1 MIVNKYF
8 IDKTDKSEY
17 NPGDVYPREGLTATE
32 ARIADL
38 TAKGYISESP
48 TKEQDDL
55 VDQLESPTK
64 EQEDLVDQL
73 PDFDEGPKPSKKSKS
88 RKNKE

>member
-48 TKEQDDL
+48 A
-55 VDQLESPTK
+55 K

-73 PDFDEGPKPSKKSKS
+73 PDFDEGPKSSKKSKS

>member
-17 NPGDVYPREGLTATE
+17 NPGDVYPREGLTATD

-55 VDQLESPTK
+55 VDQL
-64 EQEDLVDQL
+64 

>member
-1 MIVNKYF
+1 MIVVKYF

-17 NPGDVYPREGLTATE
+17 KPGDVYPREGLTATE
-32 ARIADL
+32 ARIAGL

-48 TKEQDDL
+48 AKEQD
-55 VDQLESPTK
+55 
-64 EQEDLVDQL
+64 DLVDQL
-73 PDFDEGPKPSKKSKS
+73 PDFDERPKSSKKSKS